1 MSTYPGQPD
10 PNNAGGQP
18 PYGGGQPSYPGQPG
32 YGASYGGMSPNPTEK
47 NWMGITALVLG
58 VLSLCC
64 GIFTGIPA
72 VIFGVLGIQAE
83 SNGQANNKALSITGI
98 VLAVVAVV
106 LNIIAFSSG
115 AYDQVLNS

>member
-10 PNNAGGQP
+10 PSNAGGQP

-58 VLSLCC
+58 ILSVCC
-64 GIFTGIPA
+64 GVLTILAI
-72 VIFGVLGIQAE
+72 VFGVLGIQAA
-83 SNGQANNKALSITGI
+83 NDGQADNKGLSIAG
-98 VLAVVAVV
+98 VV
-106 LNIIAFSSG
+106 LGVICIILSIVGFSTG
-115 AYDQVLNS
+115 LYDQILNS